1 MNKAANRYLHEVR
14 SLLPVARKAKTEQT
28 AGLRASLEAY
38 ISENPDADYSAIVD
52 NFGTPEN
59 FAASCVENTPTEELL
74 RKLRYRS
81 LVLKIV
87 AAVCAVVLISWF
99 ATVAWAIRDVKAGKT
114 GYREVV
120 VQNDEGEVV
129 SYQVYEKKLI
139 E

>member
-1 MNKAANRYLHEVR
+1 MNKAAKRYLREVR

-38 ISENPDADYSAIVD
+38 ISENPNADYVALCEV
-52 NFGTPEN
+52 FGKPDE
-59 FAASCVENTPTEELL
+59 FAASCVENTPTAELL
-74 RKLRYRS
+74 RKLRFRQ
-81 LVLKIV
+81 LVIRVV
-87 AAVCAVVLISWF
+87 AAIAAVVLITWF

-120 VQNDEGEVV
+120 VQSDEGEVV
-129 SYQVYEKKLI
+129 SYQLYEKKPI